1 MSVPVELRG
10 HHLLCLHFFSGEG
23 YSADFVANLRRVVAS
38 AEDSGVVVVEEAD
51 SVCVRCPELVGSA
64 CRSEDEVSRLDE
76 LALRLLAV
84 EPGEVVVWAEIR
96 DRLPDVLE
104 AWYAGACDGC
114 DWLSVCSHAGLCE
127 LCDTAAVAAEAEL
140 P

>member
-1 MSVPVELRG
+1 MTVPAELRA

-23 YSADFVANLRRVVAS
+23 YSADFVANLHRVVAA
-38 AEDSGVVVVEEAD
+38 AEDDGVTIVEGAD
-51 SVCVRCPELVGSA
+51 SVCARCPGLDGTVCE
-64 CRSEDEVSRLDE
+64 SEAEIGRLDE
-76 LALRLLAV
+76 LALRLLSV
-84 EPGEVVVWAEIR
+84 EPGEVVVWAEVR

-114 DWLSVCSHAGLCE
+114 DWLAVCTHSGLCE
-127 LCDTAAVAAEAEL
+127 LCDTAASQAAAEL